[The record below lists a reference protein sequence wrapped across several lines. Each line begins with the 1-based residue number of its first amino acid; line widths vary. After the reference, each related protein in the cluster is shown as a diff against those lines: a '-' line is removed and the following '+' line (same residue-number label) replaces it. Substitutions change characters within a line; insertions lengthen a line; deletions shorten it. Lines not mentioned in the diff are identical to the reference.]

1 MSDSS
6 YCKGIKKLIPKN
18 AHEYKRLMDVFAGG
32 YTHANRYYSGE
43 VQKGNIKH
51 FDFASSYPSVMV
63 SEKFPMK
70 PWEYVFNNN
79 LPTKEQMDKYAY
91 ILHLRFKNI
100 KSKTSNHN
108 FYWNGEYLYY
118 VGKQIRIKVQMSDV
132 DGIYTRTLTF
142 PKKRSKNNFEW
153 ENGLNEIV
161 DDILALEIGDKLIAK
176 HLRDEES
183 ICIITR
189 IE

>member
-1 MSDSS
+1 MP
-6 YCKGIKKLIPKN
+6 I
-18 AHEYKRLMDVFAGG
+18 FAKI
-32 YTHANRYYSGE
+32 N
-43 VQKGNIKH
+43 
-51 FDFASSYPSVMV
+51 
-63 SEKFPMK
+63 
-70 PWEYVFNNN
+70 
-79 LPTKEQMDKYAY
+79 
-91 ILHLRFKNI
+91 HLYMAIFKTQQIDLKNI
-100 KSKTSNHN
+100 KSKTSRHN

-153 ENGLNEIV
+153 ENGLNEIA